1 MQRPALRLSLILV
14 AALCVQPFNH
24 AQNNPPDIESSLR
37 SVVDELF
44 AAYAKEDID
53 GYMKLWSP
61 KSPDVEVR
69 RKALQELFS
78 ANDKIELK
86 SLSIGKVNVEREK
99 ARVRVAI
106 EMTALNVKTGKPSVS
121 FGKMNRAFDFVKE
134 EGGWRVWRE
143 VAAEEDLAAALI
155 TVKTQ
160 DERASLLAAE
170 KDLVT
175 VELRKALIAEAEKLR
190 TQGSYTQALAVFDL
204 TFRIAEQ
211 IGDKSGVASALR
223 GIGGVKYNQ
232 ADYKAALEYYQKSLH
247 LSEGA
252 GDQQLTA
259 NLLRGIGSIH
269 YLQGDYVQ
277 SLEWYE
283 KSRVL
288 KEALDDKRG
297 VAQLQTDI
305 GSLHYMWGNPK
316 LALDYYRKGLELSE
330 AVGDNNLISS
340 ALKSIGF
347 VHSGEGNYPL
357 ALEYY
362 QKSLTLSEKLGNKLL
377 TADALS
383 KIGSLNYLQGNYGVA
398 LAYYDKS
405 LRLRAALGDKA
416 GMVTTLTGIGNV
428 HFMQR
433 STGLALEY
441 FQRSLA
447 LGQEV
452 GNRRPIAYTLISI
465 GIAYRDRGDY
475 GLALEHFQKSLKLS
489 EELGDRLLTSH
500 ALYQIGFANQVQGNY
515 DLALDHY
522 RKSLTLKESLN
533 ERRGIAETL
542 NDIATVQYEQG
553 NYRSALE
560 TAVRAVA
567 IAREI
572 GFRETL
578 WEAPT
583 TAGRAHRMLG
593 QSEQSRHSFEEA
605 IAAIEDFRTQVGG
618 GEQQLQQFF
627 ENKVS
632 PYHSMVELLTAQN
645 NHREALVYAERAKSR
660 VLLDVLQASSRSVT
674 KNMTAE
680 EQQQE
685 QRLRSE
691 LVSVNSEVSRER
703 QRPQLDQ
710 THLPGLNARLEKA
723 RFDYEAFQTTL
734 YAAHPELRVQRGE
747 AKTLTL
753 EDARGLLTDQDAL
766 MEYVVT
772 DKKIY
777 LFVLTTEA
785 GLTSHVPTLKS
796 YTLPITRND
805 LAAQVTAFRQQLAR
819 RDLTFKVA
827 ANKLHELLIRPARA
841 ELQGK
846 RTVVIVPDGVLWE
859 LPFQALTDTNG
870 HYLVEDHAISYAPS
884 LTVLREMTR
893 VREQKKRV
901 SSELNLLAIGN
912 PELRNVIA
920 ERVSLVHR
928 DEKLGP
934 LPEAEKEVTIL
945 GQLYG
950 PGSAIYIGPDAREDR
965 FKQEAGRFNVLHLAT
980 HGILNNA
987 SPMYSQIVLAQSDT
1001 GEDGLLEAWEIMK
1014 LHLNADLVVLSAC
1027 ESGLGRV
1034 GVGEGMI
1041 GLTWALFVAG
1051 SPTSVVSQWKVDSA
1065 STTALM
1071 LEFHRNLRAGVKS
1084 PRNNV
1089 SIAQALQA
1097 ASLKLLRQRE
1107 YRHPFYWAPFVV
1119 VGDAH

>member
-1 MQRPALRLSLILV
+1 MQRAALRLSLMLI
-14 AALCVQPFNH
+14 AALSIQPFNH
-24 AQNNPPDIESSLR
+24 AQNNSPDTESTLR
-37 SVVDELF
+37 SVVNELF
-44 AAYAKEDID
+44 AAYAREDID

-61 KSPDVEVR
+61 KSPDLDAR
-69 RKALQELFS
+69 RKELQQLFT
-78 ANDKIELK
+78 ANDKIEVKNL
-86 SLSIGKVNVEREK
+86 LMIKVKVDSEK
-99 ARVRVAI
+99 ASVRVAVDVS
-106 EMTALNVKTGKPSVS
+106 ALVVKTGKPAQG
-121 FGKMNRAFDFVKE
+121 FGPMNRAFEFIKE
-134 EGGWRVWRE
+134 EDRWKVWRE
-143 VAAEEDLAAALI
+143 AAAEENLSAAL
-155 TVKTQ
+155 VSAKTES
-160 DERASLLAAE
+160 ERASLLAAE
-170 KDLVT
+170 KDLMT
-175 VELRKALIAEAEKLR
+175 VKLRKALIAQAEQLR
-190 TQGSYTQALAVFDL
+190 TQGSYTQALSVFDL
-204 TFRIAEQ
+204 TYRIAEQ

-232 ADYKAALEYYQKSLH
+232 ADYKAALEYYQKSLS
-247 LSEGA
+247 LSEAA

-269 YLQGDYVQ
+269 YLQGNYVR
-277 SLEWYE
+277 SLEYYE
-283 KSRVL
+283 KSRKL
-288 KEALDDKRG
+288 NEALENKRG
-297 VAQLQTDI
+297 IAQLQTDI
-305 GSLHYMWGNPK
+305 GSLHYMWGNPS

-330 AVGDNNLISS
+330 SVGDNNLTSS

-347 VHSGEGNYPL
+347 VHSVEGNYPL

-377 TADALS
+377 TADTLS
-383 KIGSLNYLQGNYGVA
+383 KIGSVNYSQGNYGVA

-405 LRLRAALGDKA
+405 LRLREALGDKA
-416 GMVTTLTGIGNV
+416 GIATALTGIGNV

-441 FQRSLA
+441 FQRSLT

-452 GNRRPIAYTLISI
+452 GNRRPIAHTLMSI
-465 GIAYRDRGDY
+465 GIAYRDRRNF

-489 EELGDRLLTSH
+489 EELGDRLLISY
-500 ALYQIGFANQVQGNY
+500 ALYQIGFAHQVQRHY
-515 DLALDHY
+515 DLALEHY

-553 NYRSALE
+553 NYPSALE
-560 TAVRAVA
+560 TAARAVA

-593 QSEQSRHSFEEA
+593 QLEKSRYAFEEA

-632 PYHSMVELLTAQN
+632 PYHDMVELLTAQN
-645 NHREALVYAERAKSR
+645 NHRDALVYAERAKSR
-660 VLLDVLQASSRSVT
+660 VLLDVLQASSKSVT
-674 KNMTAE
+674 KDMTAQ

-685 QRLRSE
+685 RRLRSE

-710 THLPGLNARLEKA
+710 TRLVGLNARLEKA

-734 YAAHPELRVQRGE
+734 YAAHPQLRVQRGE

-766 MEYVVT
+766 LEYVVT
-772 DKKIY
+772 DKKTY

-785 GLTSHVPTLKS
+785 GATSHAPKLKS

-805 LAAQVTAFRQQLAR
+805 LTEQVTAFRQQLAR
-819 RDLTFKVA
+819 RDLTFRA
-827 ANKLHELLIRPARA
+827 TANKLHELLIGAVRA

-846 RTVVIVPDGVLWE
+846 RTIVIVPDGVLWE

-870 HYLVEDHAISYAPS
+870 HYLIQDHAISYAPS

-893 VREQKKRV
+893 LRKQRQAGNAEV
-901 SSELNLLAIGN
+901 NFLAIGN
-912 PELRNVIA
+912 PELRNETA

-928 DEKLGP
+928 DEKLEP

-950 PGSAIYIGPDAREDR
+950 PRSAIYTGADAREDR

-980 HGILNNA
+980 HGILNDA

-1014 LHLNADLVVLSAC
+1014 LHLNADMVVLSAC

-1051 SPTSVVSQWKVDSA
+1051 SPTSVVSQWKVESS
-1065 STTALM
+1065 STAQLM
-1071 LEFHRNLRAGVKS
+1071 VEFHRNLQPKTPKLKLS
-1084 PRNNV
+1084 K
-1089 SIAQALQA
+1089 AQALQKA
-1097 ASLKLLRQRE
+1097 ALTVLGNKSF
-1107 YRHPFYWAPFVV
+1107 RHPFYWAGFIL
-1119 VGDAH
+1119 VGDGS